1 MKTKA
6 WWMALGLALLGSLQL
21 GAQDSDSVGGI
32 TVQTLE
38 LAEDVPPV
46 LSARILDAVTGEPL
60 QGVQI
65 RLKGTE
71 IGALSDNSGFVDL
84 SDAQEG
90 DRTLILRLIGFQAD
104 SVHIR
109 LDRST
114 AVHVHAGLRRAHV
127 ELPFCGVTAV
137 PADSCDS
144 G

>member
-1 MKTKA
+1 MKMKA

-46 LSARILDAVTGEPL
+46 LSARILDAETGKPL
-60 QGVQI
+60 RGVQVW
-65 RLKGTE
+65 LKDTE
-71 IGALSDNSGFVDL
+71 IGALSDNSGFVNL
-84 SDAQEG
+84 SDAGEG

-104 SVHIR
+104 SVHVR

-127 ELPFCGVTAV
+127 ELPCCNVMAI
-137 PADSCDS
+137 PADSCNS
-144 G
+144 R